1 MKTDEAKHH
10 FIFLH
15 HETPF
20 IYLDR
25 IVLSISCIKSFF
37 FFFFKMLCHWL
48 KSERSFLAKWMNFPT
63 SACPQYLRLGAN
75 STECCK
81 CNISWPIS
89 RGSVAQIRSLWCQ
102 VNQFGETDTFLPAQ
116 VRLYSDVLLIPFCIK
131 IQVSALV
138 ANCETLR
145 LKGWTTWNK
154 GTSVHVKAKFHM
166 NQIRTTNTKNRLYNP
181 NYSTYK
187 ELDHMLYKNNFVTKK
202 TIMNKNHFKKEEEN
216 TGNKSRKQRLEL
228 A

>member
-1 MKTDEAKHH
+1 
-10 FIFLH
+10 
-15 HETPF
+15 
-20 IYLDR
+20 
-25 IVLSISCIKSFF
+25 
-37 FFFFKMLCHWL
+37 MLCPWL
-48 KSERSFLAKWMNFPT
+48 KSEKAFLAKWMNFPS
-63 SACPQYLRLGAN
+63 SACPHYLRLGAN
-75 STECCK
+75 SREHCK

-89 RGSVAQIRSLWCQ
+89 RGSVVHGVKSGSVVHGVKSIRH
-102 VNQFGETDTFLPAQ
+102 GETDTFLPAQ

-138 ANCETLR
+138 ANCETLW

-154 GTSVHVKAKFHM
+154 STSVHVKAKFHT

-187 ELDHMLYKNNFVTKK
+187 ELDHMLYKNNFITKK
-202 TIMNKNHFKKEEEN
+202 QLWIKTISKKEEEN